1 MDISSF
7 HKPNDFCHYSFCSA
21 SVPLSW
27 AVASPHAASSFEPR
41 TPPGGFLRMSGVSN
55 GKNLLPTMAK
65 KPTKPKQK
73 PVEPEKKAR
82 VHKELEGFEIG
93 VNPLGEIT
101 SNYSIEQIN
110 QFLGRHVRDKKIVNR
125 EGQYGEEAKARA
137 AAEAAEAEEDE
148 DFPVAEGDEPE
159 EESDEDFMKR
169 TSREAKRKKS
179 PTSEADEAAETRAEL
194 PGE

>member
-1 MDISSF
+1 
-7 HKPNDFCHYSFCSA
+7 
-21 SVPLSW
+21 
-27 AVASPHAASSFEPR
+27 
-41 TPPGGFLRMSGVSN
+41 
-55 GKNLLPTMAK
+55 MAK

-73 PVEPEKKAR
+73 APEPDKKAR

-125 EGQYGEEAKARA
+125 EGQFGEEAQAKT
-137 AAEAAEAEEDE
+137 AAEAARLSREDDEAFDA
-148 DFPVAEGDEPE
+148 AEGPEEP

-169 TSREAKRKKS
+169 TSREAKRKKDVGND
-179 PTSEADEAAETRAEL
+179 TDEAAETRAEL
-194 PGE
+194 